1 MRESIKSRDGYI
13 LTNGEIYGTEIYL
26 ATGVNKEDFKEIT
39 MDEYQK
45 ILEKEFENALLM
57 Q

>member
-1 MRESIKSRDGYI
+1 MRESIKAQESYI

-26 ATGVNKEDFKEIT
+26 AIGVNKEDFKEIT

-45 ILEKEFENALLM
+45 ILEKELENILPG

>member
-1 MRESIKSRDGYI
+1 MRESIKAQEGYI

-26 ATGVNKEDFKEIT
+26 AIGVNKEDFKEIT

-45 ILEKEFENALLM
+45 ILEKELENILPG

>member
-1 MRESIKSRDGYI
+1 MRESIKAQEGYI
-13 LTNGEIYGTEIYL
+13 LTNGEVYGTEIYL
-26 ATGVNKEDFKEIT
+26 ATGVDVNSFWQIT
-39 MDEYQK
+39 IDEYQK